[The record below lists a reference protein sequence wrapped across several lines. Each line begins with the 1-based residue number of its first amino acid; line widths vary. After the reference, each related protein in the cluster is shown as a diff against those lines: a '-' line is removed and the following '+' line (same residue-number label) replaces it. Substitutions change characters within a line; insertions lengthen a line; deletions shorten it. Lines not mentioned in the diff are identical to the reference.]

1 MSDLNPLGTTFATQ
15 LRHVQSLA
23 DTHEKANI
31 AAEKVH
37 VVGAGG
43 TLSAVYEQLRNAAE
57 YTEEHLLLQRAIR
70 RFYQRLYLSRSQN
83 QIDNSGEELIVEL
96 TLAGYVKNDSIPVAT
111 TKKISELASQYY
123 RVMTELGD
131 SKQASAWTLNVAA
144 VEIESLLS
152 EHGSQTVF
160 AQFAHNHFIRSID
173 PTKVFGE
180 TRPNFEVALFV
191 AIQRALLHA
200 DSSTIR
206 ARLLKRYN
214 ISPQID
220 LQIYKSTNQQIDTL
234 FSSEE
239 VEKLYR
245 LVNRQGAPF
254 RVLWRMVEDQP
265 NAAEFLH
272 SKDKFLRAYETQINH
287 EYEQIHKRINRGII
301 KSVIFLI
308 ITKFLV
314 GVAIEVPYDYAVH
327 GGIVWLPLIINLCFP
342 PLYMLLLR
350 TTLMIPGAANTT
362 AMVDLMGRF
371 LYGSTEAPMASRR
384 SSRSFGT
391 VYNLVYGMFFLL
403 VFGGVAWFLATLE
416 FSFVHLLIF
425 FVFLSTASF
434 LGFRL
439 STMIR
444 ELEVVDTDQGG
455 VTVARDFL
463 YMPFVVVG
471 RWISEKYSRVNV
483 VATFLDMV
491 IELPLKTVLRLVR
504 QWSAFISS
512 KKDEL

>member
-1 MSDLNPLGTTFATQ
+1 MSDLNSLGARFATQ
-15 LRHVQSLA
+15 LRHAQSRGV
-23 DTHEKANI
+23 TQRQSVI
-31 AAEKVH
+31 SAEKVH

-43 TLSAVYEQLRNAAE
+43 TLTAVYEQLRNAAE

-70 RFYQRLYLSRSQN
+70 RFYQRLYLSRSQA
-83 QIDNSGEELIVEL
+83 QIDQSGEELIVEL

-111 TKKISELASQYY
+111 AKKISQLASQYY
-123 RVMTELGD
+123 VLHLELGE
-131 SKQASAWTLNVAA
+131 SKAINAWTLNVAA
-144 VEIESLLS
+144 VEIESLIS
-152 EHGSQTVF
+152 DHGQEMVF
-160 AQFAHNHFIRSID
+160 AQFAHEYFADSID
-173 PTKVFGE
+173 QTNVFGE
-180 TRPNFEVALFV
+180 SRRDFEVALFV
-191 AIQRALLHA
+191 AVHRALLHA

-206 ARLLKRYN
+206 ARLLHRYQ
-214 ISPQID
+214 ISPSTARAVYRSTNEQID
-220 LQIYKSTNQQIDTL
+220 VL
-234 FSSEE
+234 FNSEE

-254 RVLWRMVEDQP
+254 RILWRMVEDQP
-265 NAAEFLH
+265 NTVDLLQ
-272 SKDKFLRAYETQINH
+272 SRDTFLRAYEAQIAH
-287 EYEQIHKRINRGII
+287 EYDQIHRRINRGIV
-301 KSVIFLI
+301 KSVVFLI

-314 GVAIEVPYDYAVH
+314 GIAIEVPYDYAVH
-327 GGIVWLPLIINLCFP
+327 GMIVWLPLIINLCFP
-342 PLYMLLLR
+342 ALYMLLLR
-350 TTLMIPGAANTT
+350 ATLMIPGQANTT

-371 LYGSTEAPMASRR
+371 LFGTSGAVATRR

-391 VYNLVYGMFFLL
+391 VYNLVYALFFLI
-403 VFGGVAWFLATLE
+403 VFGGVAWLLASIG
-416 FSFVHLLIF
+416 FSFVHLFIF

-455 VTVARDFL
+455 VTVVRDFL

-471 RWISEKYSRVNV
+471 RWISEKYSKVNI

>member
-180 TRPNFEVALFV
+180 TRPNFE
-191 AIQRALLHA
+191 
-200 DSSTIR
+200 
-206 ARLLKRYN
+206 
-214 ISPQID
+214 
-220 LQIYKSTNQQIDTL
+220 
-234 FSSEE
+234 
-239 VEKLYR
+239 
-245 LVNRQGAPF
+245 
-254 RVLWRMVEDQP
+254 
-265 NAAEFLH
+265 
-272 SKDKFLRAYETQINH
+272 
-287 EYEQIHKRINRGII
+287 
-301 KSVIFLI
+301 
-308 ITKFLV
+308 
-314 GVAIEVPYDYAVH
+314 
-327 GGIVWLPLIINLCFP
+327 
-342 PLYMLLLR
+342 
-350 TTLMIPGAANTT
+350 
-362 AMVDLMGRF
+362 
-371 LYGSTEAPMASRR
+371 
-384 SSRSFGT
+384 
-391 VYNLVYGMFFLL
+391 
-403 VFGGVAWFLATLE
+403 
-416 FSFVHLLIF
+416 
-425 FVFLSTASF
+425 
-434 LGFRL
+434 
-439 STMIR
+439 
-444 ELEVVDTDQGG
+444 
-455 VTVARDFL
+455 
-463 YMPFVVVG
+463 
-471 RWISEKYSRVNV
+471 
-483 VATFLDMV
+483 
-491 IELPLKTVLRLVR
+491 
-504 QWSAFISS
+504 
-512 KKDEL
+512 